1 MRDNQQDRR
10 VNTNAESVV
19 KMNRLVW
26 LGLGVVGGLVLA
38 SAIGVMVVNVIIPWE
53 DVCAV
58 LGPAQTLAEAGSR
71 LLTQLQG
78 WLTNAE
84 SFLTTIGSDEEVG
97 EARTGLAGLIDQAKE
112 VTSDME
118 AAIADVLT
126 MPLQALIALAKVVLS
141 AVQSSVEAAQNVMA
155 SIDAARCN

>member
-1 MRDNQQDRR
+1 MRNNQQDRR
-10 VNTNAESVV
+10 ANTNAESLV
-19 KMNRLVW
+19 KVNRPLW
-26 LGLGVVGGLVLA
+26 LGLGAVGGFVLA
-38 SAIGVMVVNVIIPWE
+38 AAIGVVAVNVMIPWE

-58 LGPAQTLAEAGSR
+58 LGPAQTLAETGSR
-71 LLTQLQG
+71 LLTQLQD

-97 EARTGLAGLIDQAKE
+97 EARTGLAGLIDKAKE
-112 VTSDME
+112 VTSDVE
-118 AAIADVLT
+118 AAVVDILT

-155 SIDAARCN
+155 SIDAARCS

>member
-1 MRDNQQDRR
+1 MVRARRRRRISTGFCDRSHGCQRDNP
-10 VNTNAESVV
+10 
-19 KMNRLVW
+19 
-26 LGLGVVGGLVLA
+26 LGRCLR
-38 SAIGVMVVNVIIPWE
+38 S
-53 DVCAV
+53 